1 MTHTCTKVTVRQR
14 AIRNNRISLYL
25 DYYPAV
31 RNPETMQMSRREYLG
46 IYIYAHPKNEME
58 REFNND
64 MLNKAEAIRCI
75 RVQSLINEEF
85 GFLDKTKQKADFLA
99 YFKRLADK
107 KNSKWQHVYMHFRT
121 FTQGKCTFGE
131 INVDLCNRFREYLLT
146 APQGLHKNRKLHI
159 NSAANYWSTFRASIH
174 TAYRDHKIKEN
185 PNGFLERIETIP
197 TDKEHLSQDEVIR
210 LASTPCSAPAL
221 KRAFLFSCLTALRK
235 SDIKKLTWEEIQ
247 PYGSD
252 GVMYVTTRM
261 QKTKDIVHNPI
272 SEEAL
277 ELIGYSP
284 DKRGKV
290 FPDFK
295 DSMTQAPLKNWL
307 KDAGI
312 TKHISYHCSR
322 HSFACLQLD
331 AGTSIAVVQRYLGH
345 KNVAT
350 TEVYAKIS
358 DAQKRASVGC
368 ITLRK

>member
-1 MTHTCTKVTVRQR
+1 MIDEGVNALGWVIFFCVFNMPFGGGTSNRSVKTFASFTNIFCIYKV
-14 AIRNNRISLYL
+14 
-25 DYYPAV
+25 
-31 RNPETMQMSRREYLG
+31 
-46 IYIYAHPKNEME
+46 
-58 REFNND
+58 
-64 MLNKAEAIRCI
+64 
-75 RVQSLINEEF
+75 
-85 GFLDKTKQKADFLA
+85 
-99 YFKRLADK
+99 K
-107 KNSKWQHVYMHFRT
+107 KSWLF
-121 FTQGKCTFGE
+121 
-131 INVDLCNRFREYLLT
+131 
-146 APQGLHKNRKLHI
+146 
-159 NSAANYWSTFRASIH
+159 
-174 TAYRDHKIKEN
+174 
-185 PNGFLERIETIP
+185 
-197 TDKEHLSQDEVIR
+197 R

-221 KRAFLFSCLTALRK
+221 KRVFLFSCLTALRK
-235 SDIKKLTWEEIQ
+235 SDIKKLTLEEIQ

-368 ITLRK
+368 ITLKK

>member
-1 MTHTCTKVTVRQR
+1 M
-14 AIRNNRISLYL
+14 
-25 DYYPAV
+25 
-31 RNPETMQMSRREYLG
+31 
-46 IYIYAHPKNEME
+46 
-58 REFNND
+58 
-64 MLNKAEAIRCI
+64 
-75 RVQSLINEEF
+75 
-85 GFLDKTKQKADFLA
+85 
-99 YFKRLADK
+99 
-107 KNSKWQHVYMHFRT
+107 
-121 FTQGKCTFGE
+121 
-131 INVDLCNRFREYLLT
+131 
-146 APQGLHKNRKLHI
+146 
-159 NSAANYWSTFRASIH
+159 
-174 TAYRDHKIKEN
+174 
-185 PNGFLERIETIP
+185 ERIETIP

-307 KDAGI
+307 RDAGI

-368 ITLRK
+368 ITLKK